1 MSRVTRP
8 AVMLAVAVACAL
20 VFSGA
25 ANAAPL
31 PHYGPTTCKGGK
43 IRSGSYA
50 SLRITGVCT
59 LGNRAYTVV
68 RGNLVV
74 GSHGILNAIT
84 HGRLVVWR
92 NLNVLPGGAVGLG
105 CSPNVGCDVTTHDH
119 IQGNVIA
126 NGALA
131 MIFHSNRIDG
141 RIEQTGGGGGV
152 NCNPVLF
159 GGPAYS
165 TYEDN
170 RVGGNLTVSGL
181 HSCWFGLFRNTVGG
195 TVRDSYNTF
204 ADPDANEVQTNTIAG
219 DLICRGNNPPP
230 QQGDSQGLLNTV
242 GGMKVGQCNK
252 PGI

>member
-1 MSRVTRP
+1 VLLT
-8 AVMLAVAVACAL
+8 AAVACAL
-20 VFSGA
+20 LFSGA

-50 SLRITGVCT
+50 SLRIAGVCT

-74 GSHGILNAIT
+74 GNHGILNAIT

-92 NLNVLPGGAVGLG
+92 NLEVLPGGAVGLG

-119 IQGNVIA
+119 IQGSVIA
-126 NGALA
+126 NNALA

-181 HSCWFGLFRNTVGG
+181 HSC
-195 TVRDSYNTF
+195 
-204 ADPDANEVQTNTIAG
+204 EVQTNTIAG

-230 QQGDSQGLLNTV
+230 QQGDSGGLLNIV
-242 GGMKVGQCNK
+242 AGQKIGQCNK

>member
-8 AVMLAVAVACAL
+8 AVMLAAAVACAL

-74 GSHGILNAIT
+74 GNHGILNAIT
-84 HGRLVVWR
+84 PRAPRGVAQPRTSV
-92 NLNVLPGGAVGLG
+92 PGGAVGLG
-105 CSPNVGCDVTTHDH
+105 CSPAVGCDVTTHDH

-131 MIFHSNRIDG
+131 MIFH
-141 RIEQTGGGGGV
+141 
-152 NCNPVLF
+152 
-159 GGPAYS
+159 
-165 TYEDN
+165 
-170 RVGGNLTVSGL
+170 
-181 HSCWFGLFRNTVGG
+181 
-195 TVRDSYNTF
+195 
-204 ADPDANEVQTNTIAG
+204 
-219 DLICRGNNPPP
+219 
-230 QQGDSQGLLNTV
+230 
-242 GGMKVGQCNK
+242 
-252 PGI
+252 

>member
-1 MSRVTRP
+1 VSRVTRP

-59 LGNRAYTVV
+59 LGNRAYTIV

-74 GSHGILNAIT
+74 GHHGVLNAIT
-84 HGRLVVWR
+84 HGHLGVWG
-92 NLNVLPGGAVGLG
+92 NLKVRSGGAVGLG
-105 CSPNVGCDVTTHDH
+105 CSPAIGCDVTTHDH

-126 NGALA
+126 DGALA

-141 RIEQTGGGGGV
+141 NYVQTGGGGGV
-152 NCNPVLF
+152 NCNPVLL
-159 GGPAYS
+159 GGPAY
-165 TYEDN
+165 TTNEDS
-170 RVGGNLTVSGL
+170 RIGGNVTITGL
-181 HSCWFGLFRNTVGG
+181 RSCWMGMFRNHVGG
-195 TVRDSYNTF
+195 TVRIKYNRF
-204 ADPDANEVQTNTIAG
+204 ADPDADEIQTNTIAG
-219 DLICRGNNPPP
+219 DLICRGNTPPP
-230 QQGDSQGLLNTV
+230 QQGDSAGLLNTV
-242 GGMKVGQCNK
+242 AGMKIGQCNK